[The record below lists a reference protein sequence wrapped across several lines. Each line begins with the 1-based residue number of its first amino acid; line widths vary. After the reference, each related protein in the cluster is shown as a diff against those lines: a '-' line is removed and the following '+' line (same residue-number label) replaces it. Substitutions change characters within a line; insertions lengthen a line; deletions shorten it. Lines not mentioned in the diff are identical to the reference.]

1 MNGRHVYMI
10 PRLIIPFRLERSD
23 SKKLVPSPYFEVLN
37 YYLSEDLLQVQHAGW
52 FGV

>member
-1 MNGRHVYMI
+1 MHYQSWNHMYILGLNWLR
-10 PRLIIPFRLERSD
+10 
-23 SKKLVPSPYFEVLN
+23 KKIVPSPYFEVLN